1 MSTND
6 SESLNQQRRRRKRIN
21 RIKSGIVLTLAIW
34 MIASLVAIII
44 LSVNVIQLNHR
55 VGELESYYVSQD
67 SEAGL
72 EGNTATDDGD
82 DDSTLQGNTSL
93 QNIVTGI
100 DSPDNLAEKGD
111 VHQVYLTFDS
121 GPDENTN
128 AILDVLE
135 EYQVKATFFVA
146 GNESEEAST
155 IYKRIVNDGHTIGM
169 HSFSN
174 QYSTIYASKESFSND
189 LEQIRNCI
197 TNATGVTSLYYR
209 FPGGSSNQIS
219 NVDMSE
225 FVRVLNQDKITY
237 FDWNV
242 SAGDAASDYSAE
254 DVVNNV
260 ISGVQKYKTSVVLLH
275 DGTDKTTTVEALKPL
290 IEALQNMQ
298 AEILPIDEN
307 TKVIQYIK
315 SDSVE

>member
-55 VGELESYYVSQD
+55 VGELEACYVSQD

-72 EGNTATDDGD
+72 EKDTATGGN
-82 DDSTLQGNTSL
+82 DSELQGNTSL

-146 GNESEEAST
+146 GNENEEAAS
-155 IYKRIVNDGHTIGM
+155 IYKRIVDDGHTIGM

-174 QYSTIYASKESFSND
+174 KYSTIYASKDAFSND
-189 LEQIRNCI
+189 LKQIRDYI
-197 TNATGVTSLYYR
+197 TNTTGVTSLYYR

-237 FDWNV
+237 YDWNV
-242 SAGDAASDYSAE
+242 SAGDAASDYSVD

-275 DGTDKTTTVEALKPL
+275 DGDDKTTTVEAMKPL
-290 IEALQNMQ
+290 IEALQNMH

-315 SDSVE
+315 ADSVE